1 MNSLKL
7 KKNQERNIR
16 LQDYN
21 PSLKSSTSFKTDSFF
36 KYLNI
41 KSGKLITWDDFEKID
56 IRSGTILTAKPFE
69 KAKKPAYQLEIDFG
83 TLGVKKS
90 SAQITHHYAVDE
102 LIGKQIIAVVNFPPK
117 QIANFFSECLV
128 LGVYD
133 KENQVILL
141 QPTISVE
148 NGSKIG

>member
-1 MNSLKL
+1 MISWEDFTKVD
-7 KKNQERNIR
+7 IR
-16 LQDYN
+16 L
-21 PSLKSSTSFKTDSFF
+21 
-36 KYLNI
+36 
-41 KSGKLITWDDFEKID
+41 
-56 IRSGTILTAKPFE
+56 GTILSAQSFD

-83 TLGVKKS
+83 PLGIKKS
-90 SAQITHHYAVDE
+90 SAQITHHYKTED

-133 KENQVILL
+133 NNQQVVLL
-141 QPTISVE
+141 HPSLSVE